1 MASTILN
8 MIVGESA
15 PSDQQQASRRETSPS
30 ISVATQPSPQVSRL
44 RVMMPHTPTP
54 SAVDPPSLALTP
66 GGETAQ
72 QQQQAHVRYAPEIS
86 STSGYPGACGM
97 GCAPFGLA
105 GSASYSA
112 HAPGAGGSGSITV
125 GDRALLVPPLFCS
138 NVIQVFLLAMKIGGV
153 CAPLLLLRVLCRMQR

>member
-30 ISVATQPSPQVSRL
+30 ISVVTQPSPQVSRL
-44 RVMMPHTPTP
+44 RVMMPLTPTP
-54 SAVDPPSLALTP
+54 SAADPPSLAPTP

-86 STSGYPGACGM
+86 SSSGYPGACGM
-97 GCAPFGLA
+97 GYAPFGLA
-105 GSASYSA
+105 GSTSFSS
-112 HAPGAGGSGSITV
+112 HAPAAAGSSGSIAV

-153 CAPLLLLRVLCRMQR
+153 CSRSSSSTFA